1 MRYCR
6 LIDNKVEE
14 VISAEESFIQTL
26 ENKEQWVEGK
36 LKNLKP
42 GIGYTYDP
50 VRDIFLPPKPFPS
63 WVEKVFEE
71 KGLDENNNI
80 SVLRSWISWYPPIPK
95 PEDGNEYIW
104 NEDTLSWIVVPL
116 PS

>member
-1 MRYCR
+1 MKKT
-6 LIDNKVEE
+6 DKPKVKA
-14 VISAEESFIQTL
+14 V
-26 ENKEQWVEGK
+26 G
-36 LKNLKP
+36 
-42 GIGYTYDP
+42 
-50 VRDIFLPPKPFPS
+50 PKPTR
-63 WVEKVFEE
+63 KVMLPEVKVTAVRIRKPIEE